1 MSLEQTLQWLQFIP
15 LIACATLIFLS
26 YTLGKRSMI
35 PEYIL
40 ATLITISV
48 TTLFLVYLDYIFYV
62 ERSFSLTGMEG
73 IVFLFME
80 ASLQGQLPLALLYFA

>member
-1 MSLEQTLQWLQFIP
+1 
-15 LIACATLIFLS
+15 
-26 YTLGKRSMI
+26 MI

-73 IVFLFME
+73 IAFFIHGGITAGSVALSTLVFCLTTWFTRRKMN
-80 ASLQGQLPLALLYFA
+80 